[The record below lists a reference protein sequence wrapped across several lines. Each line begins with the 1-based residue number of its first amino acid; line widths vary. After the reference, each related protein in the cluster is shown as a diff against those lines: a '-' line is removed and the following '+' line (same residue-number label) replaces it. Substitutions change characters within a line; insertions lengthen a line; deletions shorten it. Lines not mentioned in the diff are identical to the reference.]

1 MSCVFAMHPA
11 AATANRPGTVRN
23 AVAATLRHALSHQ
36 PGCVDCVWV
45 EPKWLLCP
53 STPVGPSI
61 PAIVA
66 TLAALS
72 GAFVAFGAPVAFSG
86 TTAAA
91 LPVFFDGVPGCL
103 PALASGGATTVAR
116 FTGTAGGRSIP
127 NF

>member
-1 MSCVFAMHPA
+1 MSRVFAMHPA

-36 PGCVDCVWV
+36 PGCVDCDWA
-45 EPKWLLCP
+45 EPKWLRCP
-53 STPVGPSI
+53 VAPVGPSI

-72 GAFVAFGAPVAFSG
+72 GAFGAFVAAFAFSG
-86 TTAAA
+86 AAA
-91 LPVFFDGVPGCL
+91 AAFPVFFVGVPGCF
-103 PALASGGATTVAR
+103 PALGLGGAGVVAR
-116 FTGTAGGRSIP
+116 FTGTAGGSPIP